1 VAKNIHLDQLAD
13 EITQAVKEYTED
25 VTDGINKEVETTAD
39 KVLAE
44 VKQNH
49 PYKDHPGG
57 DYTKS
62 FVKTNKSLPGNRRYV
77 IWNKKHYRRVHLL
90 EFGHAKVGGG
100 RVEAYPHLRP
110 AHDKYAGEL
119 ESNIKR
125 IIRNGG

>member
-1 VAKNIHLDQLAD
+1 MTKNISLDQLAS

-25 VTDGINKEVETTAD
+25 VTWAINAEVETTAD

-44 VKQNH
+44 VKNLSRKRTGE
-49 PYKDHPGG
+49 YAKA
-57 DYTKS
+57 
-62 FVKTNKSLPGNRRYV
+62 FVKTDKSLSGNRRYV
-77 IWNKKHYRRVHLL
+77 IWNRKHYRRVHLL

-100 RVEAYPHLRP
+100 RVQAYPHLRP